1 MKKSVFSE
9 ELCSFLFPISEVHF
23 ITKLWHTRE
32 VCFEC
37 ALKYSFQ
44 DMLEKKKLLQSAR
57 NFGKILI
64 LDLENT
70 VWSFYQ
76 GYHYG

>member
-1 MKKSVFSE
+1 M
-9 ELCSFLFPISEVHF
+9 SEVHF

-44 DMLEKKKLLQSAR
+44 DMLQKKKLLQSAR
-57 NFGKILI
+57 NFDFVTGDHVLGKILI

>member
-1 MKKSVFSE
+1 M
-9 ELCSFLFPISEVHF
+9 SEVHF

-44 DMLEKKKLLQSAR
+44 DMLKKKNFCKVQETLILQQFIATGDHV
-57 NFGKILI
+57 FGKILI

-76 GYHYG
+76 G